1 MPRGGSAKFPLSPSF
16 FRGYNCKSEGKLA
29 RNAEA
34 LMKKREKQI
43 RPIEEGI
50 DRSNE
55 EIINEKLKNS
65 TSGPSNTATKS
76 GKLNGKITK
85 KSGPR

>member
-1 MPRGGSAKFPLSPSF
+1 
-16 FRGYNCKSEGKLA
+16 
-29 RNAEA
+29 
-34 LMKKREKQI
+34 MKKREKQI

-76 GKLNGKITK
+76 GKLNGKIIK
-85 KSGPR
+85 KSGQR